1 MYQLSRV
8 AKWKGTSLVPLK
20 QTEEHCKYLLPR
32 VLPLLP
38 GLKEAAE
45 GNSTCLSTH
54 LWRHLLLINRTN
66 HLQLISHTTNKSFI
80 QYHREKRSEYR
91 ECEIL
96 EL

>member
-20 QTEEHCKYLLPR
+20 QTEEHCKYLLPC
-32 VLPLLP
+32 VLPLLL

-45 GNSTCLSTH
+45 VNSTCLSTH

-80 QYHREKRSEYR
+80 QHHREKRSEYR
-91 ECEIL
+91 QCEIL